1 MRTVLRPF
9 LSKYSLLLIFIM
21 KHTTK
26 RKICVGY
33 KGLLII
39 KLYTFIP
46 FENLDIVRPLTE
58 AIPLK
63 MTNSYP

>member
-1 MRTVLRPF
+1 
-9 LSKYSLLLIFIM
+9 M

-26 RKICVGY
+26 RKIRVGY

-46 FENLDIVRPLTE
+46 FENLDTVRPLTE

-63 MTNSYP
+63 MTNSYS

>member
-26 RKICVGY
+26 RKIRVGY

-46 FENLDIVRPLTE
+46 FENLDTVRPLTE

-63 MTNSYP
+63 MTNSYS